1 MKKKSFLVLTSGKF
15 LEALGSGIGTCLVF
29 FLSFLFSNIVPID
42 WTWNGDSKMTDLCS
56 VVFFEI
62 EKLHQCTEVSSLT
75 WFWALVLREIKNT
88 V

>member
-1 MKKKSFLVLTSGKF
+1 MKKKIVSCFDIRELPKRPGKWNWD
-15 LEALGSGIGTCLVF
+15 LLSF
-29 FLSFLFSNIVPID
+29 FLSFLFLNIVPID
-42 WTWNGDSKMTDLCS
+42 WTWNEDSKMTDLCS

-62 EKLHQCTEVSSLT
+62 EKLHQCTEESSLT